1 MQHYITLFLILTEIA
16 TNLLKEN
23 GMVISKLMIGSGIMQ
38 QEEAFQVV
46 SVYAVKQ
53 ISKEKSLYKISL

>member
-1 MQHYITLFLILTEIA
+1 MQHYITPFLILTEIA

-38 QEEAFQVV
+38 QEEALQVV